1 MPEQIRCLKLTSDD
15 EEEGGGVESIHI
27 FKLVKAAEKKLG
39 EQIYEVY
46 IGVSGVVKV
55 KSCCC
60 CLSCIHL

>member
-1 MPEQIRCLKLTSDD
+1 MGCILSLSLMGWGG
-15 EEEGGGVESIHI
+15 GGGVESIHI